1 MRILTALAMVGL
13 LAGCASKSEVEALD
27 ARLSSIEAKLDA
39 LSAAGPSKTA
49 AAGATDE
56 DEKAAA
62 AIYNEITTLMAA
74 DDTDG
79 AKAKL
84 TELNSK
90 YPKTRSAARAKRMQ
104 AEIEVVGA
112 SASAFAGNDWADSWF
127 IGATGDVDLTT
138 GLDLVVFWEIWCPHC
153 RREVPKLEEMSKTYA
168 GKMDIV
174 GLTRLT
180 RDKTPEEVATFLE
193 ESKVTYPVAKENG
206 KVAEAFAVSGIPA
219 AALVKDGT
227 IVWRGHPGRLSE
239 DTIKKH
245 IN

>member
-1 MRILTALAMVGL
+1 MRLVSVLSLVGL

-27 ARLSSIEAKLDA
+27 ARLAAIEAKLDELA
-39 LSAAGPSKTA
+39 KAPVKAAAAGPSDA
-49 AAGATDE
+49 

-62 AIYNEITTLMAA
+62 ALYGEVNKLLSEDNI
-74 DDTDG
+74 DG

-84 TELNSK
+84 KELMAK
-90 YPKTRSAARAKRMQ
+90 YGNTRPAARAKRIQ
-104 AEIEVVGA
+104 DEIDVVGKSATSFGGNAWAQDWYVGA
-112 SASAFAGNDWADSWF
+112 SS
-127 IGATGDVDLTT
+127 DVDLTS
-138 GLDLVVFWEIWCPHC
+138 GVDLVVFWEVWCPHC
-153 RREVPKLEEMSKTYA
+153 RREVPELQAMSEKYA

-180 RDKTPEEVATFLE
+180 RSSTPEKVKEFIE
-193 ESKVTYPVAKENG
+193 ESKLTYPTAKEDG
-206 KVAEAFAVSGIPA
+206 SVAAHFAVSGIPA

-239 DTIKKH
+239 DTIAKH